1 MGKPTTTTIKTD
13 PYQRVTERI
22 LADLERGVTPWTRPW
37 SAEALAGR
45 VTRPLRATGEPYG
58 GINVILLW
66 MEAVAGGYASP
77 SWMTY
82 KQAQAFGGQVRRGET
97 GAPVVYYGTATK
109 RAEGAGSG
117 SGTGELFEGE
127 EGREVR
133 FLKSYTVFNVA
144 QIDGLP
150 DRFHAVPAEAPA
162 LPACERVDAAEAW
175 FAAIDA
181 TVEHGGTK
189 AYYAAGTDRIQLPP
203 FEAFR
208 DAHGYYATRGHE
220 TVHWTSHAARLAR
233 SFGRERWGDEGYARE
248 ELVAEL
254 GAAFLAADLGLALEP
269 REDHAAY
276 LASWIRVLQND
287 RRAIVSAA
295 AHAERAVRYLHE
307 LQPAERREAA

>member
-1 MGKPTTTTIKTD
+1 MAKGKKIATGTEGTTTVSID
-13 PYQRVTERI
+13 AHQRVTERI

-66 MEAVAGGYASP
+66 MEAVAHGYASP

-82 KQAQAFGGQVRRGET
+82 KQALGGQVRRGET

-109 RAEGAGSG
+109 RAEDAG
-117 SGTGELFEGE
+117 SGTGTGEMFEGE

-150 DRFHAVPAEAPA
+150 DRFHAVPAEAPT

-175 FAAIDA
+175 FAAIGA

-189 AYYAAGTDRIQLPP
+189 AYYAAGADRIQLPP

-220 TVHWTSHAARLAR
+220 TVHNAVIRIMPHSGQVPSR
-233 SFGRERWGDEGYARE
+233 SAC
-248 ELVAEL
+248 
-254 GAAFLAADLGLALEP
+254 
-269 REDHAAY
+269 
-276 LASWIRVLQND
+276 
-287 RRAIVSAA
+287 
-295 AHAERAVRYLHE
+295 LH
-307 LQPAERREAA
+307 

>member
-1 MGKPTTTTIKTD
+1 MGKPTTSTTKAD

-66 MEAVAGGYASP
+66 MEAVAHGYTSP

-117 SGTGELFEGE
+117 TSTGEMFEGE

-133 FLKSYTVFNVA
+133 FLKSYTVFNAA

-150 DRFHAVPAEAPA
+150 GRFHAVPAEAPA
-162 LPACERVDAAEAW
+162 LPACERVNAAEAW
-175 FAAIDA
+175 FAAIGA

-189 AYYAAGTDRIQLPP
+189 AYYAAGADRIQLPP

-220 TVHWTSHAARLAR
+220 TVHWTSHVSRLAR

-276 LASWIRVLQND
+276 LASWITVLRND

-295 AHAERAVRYLHE
+295 AHAERAVRYLHG

>member
-1 MGKPTTTTIKTD
+1 M
-13 PYQRVTERI
+13 
-22 LADLERGVTPWTRPW
+22 
-37 SAEALAGR
+37 
-45 VTRPLRATGEPYG
+45 
-58 GINVILLW
+58 
-66 MEAVAGGYASP
+66 
-77 SWMTY
+77 
-82 KQAQAFGGQVRRGET
+82 
-97 GAPVVYYGTATK
+97 
-109 RAEGAGSG
+109 
-117 SGTGELFEGE
+117 FEGE

-175 FAAIDA
+175 FAAIGA
-181 TVEHGGTK
+181 TVEHGGTR

-208 DAHGYYATRGHE
+208 NAHGYYATRGHE
-220 TVHWTSHAARLAR
+220 TVHWTSHPSRLAR
-233 SFGRERWGDEGYARE
+233 TFGRERWGDEGYARE

-276 LASWIRVLQND
+276 LASWITVLRND
-287 RRAIVSAA
+287 RRAIVPAA
-295 AHAERAVRYLHE
+295 AYAERAVRYLHG